1 MPAVVI
7 INFSKMC
14 SCSCSPLNFDCWVFI
29 HSVNRKSYYFLLG
42 CNHITFTHTH
52 TRRLSLSHTSEPSWQ
67 YSNNEPPTMNHQ
79 LPKLS
84 TETFSASKTE
94 RILYYFPILTVCVCA
109 DVSVWNR
116 FQLGKNVTSYI
127 VIIKLFHIMVNHW
140 MWQMHLYHHTPAP
153 HNHHYMRVS
162 ICAKQTHAPN
172 NYIKSSNSFD

>member
-7 INFSKMC
+7 INFSKMY

-127 VIIKLFHIMVNHW
+127 VIIKLFHIMVNVANASIPSHSRAP
-140 MWQMHLYHHTPAP
+140 QSPLYASF
-153 HNHHYMRVS
+153 NMR
-162 ICAKQTHAPN
+162 QT
-172 NYIKSSNSFD
+172 NSCTQQLYQKLQ